1 MENENKLSRRNL
13 LQSVGAAVT
22 VGALGTSEMQDRP
35 EAASTPPGGA
45 GGTPRVLALIGDR
58 YHNSDYIRVS
68 LDRLF
73 GELGLPV
80 DYTTN
85 YDHLSR
91 SLLAGYQLFVCFRD
105 GMIWPG
111 GYLGPDAYPY
121 EQYLENRSDFPKATP
136 KTWITQEQGEAV
148 KDFVAAGNAFYSLH
162 NNSHVSLSSK
172 SYREVMGGAYIGHPP
187 QRPFKV
193 RVVRKDHPITQGV
206 QDFMVNDEQHYV
218 TYDKDPNNIIL
229 RAENID
235 GLSYENLGTGS
246 ISGWAHE
253 YGKGRVVFTAVGH
266 NIHAMWQ
273 AEYLKVQKNAV
284 KWLLKNSG

>member
-1 MENENKLSRRNL
+1 MQNENKVSRRDL
-13 LQSVGAAVT
+13 LQKMGTALT
-22 VGALGTSEMQDRP
+22 VGAMGASETEGASQAISGRTGN
-35 EAASTPPGGA
+35 AAA
-45 GGTPRVLALIGDR
+45 QPRTLALIGDR

-73 GELGLPV
+73 GELGLPI

-85 YDHLSR
+85 YDHLSG
-91 SLLAGYQLFVCFRD
+91 SLLSRYQLFVCFRD

-121 EQYLENRSDFPKATP
+121 ARELENPGDFPEETP
-136 KTWITQEQGEAV
+136 KNWITEEQGEAV
-148 KDFVAAGNAFYSLH
+148 KDFVAAGNGFYSMH

-172 SYREVMGGAYIGHPP
+172 SYRQVMGGAYIGHPP
-187 QRPFKV
+187 ERPFKV
-193 RVVRKDHPITQGV
+193 RVVRKDHPVTQGV

-218 TYDKDPNNIIL
+218 AYDKDPNNIIL

-235 GLSYENLGTGS
+235 GLTYENLGSGS
-246 ISGWAHE
+246 ISGWAYE

-273 AEYLKVQKNAV
+273 PEYLKVQKNAV
-284 KWLLKNSG
+284 NWLLKRT